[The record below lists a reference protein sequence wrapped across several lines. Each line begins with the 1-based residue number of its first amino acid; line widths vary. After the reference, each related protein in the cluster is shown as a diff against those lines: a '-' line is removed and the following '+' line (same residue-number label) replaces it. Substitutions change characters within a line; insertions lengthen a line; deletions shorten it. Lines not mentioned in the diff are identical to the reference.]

1 MFNNQLTDQPSFRKR
16 AYFAKQN
23 VSPLS
28 GIQLFSHQTPVAKA
42 GFHVAGKPFASRA
55 AKGKALAWNE
65 GARGYC
71 MSGNGLDLVS
81 SVRNFTFF
89 DEADQ

>member
-1 MFNNQLTDQPSFRKR
+1 MLALYLGSSFDDCICR
-16 AYFAKQN
+16 
-23 VSPLS
+23 
-28 GIQLFSHQTPVAKA
+28 AKA

-55 AKGKALAWNE
+55 AKGKALAWND
-65 GARGYC
+65 GARRYC

-81 SVRNFTFF
+81 SVRNFTYF

>member
-1 MFNNQLTDQPSFRKR
+1 MSASFHNPSFRKR

-28 GIQLFSHQTPVAKA
+28 GIQLFSHQTPIAKT

-55 AKGKALAWNE
+55 AKGKALAWND
-65 GARGYC
+65 GALGDGSKNNYI
-71 MSGNGLDLVS
+71 SDS
-81 SVRNFTFF
+81 TARNF
-89 DEADQ
+89 A

>member
-1 MFNNQLTDQPSFRKR
+1 MSASFHNPSFRKR

-28 GIQLFSHQTPVAKA
+28 GIQLFLLRSLASKA

-55 AKGKALAWNE
+55 LKGKALAWND
-65 GARGYC
+65 GVLISCAV
-71 MSGNGLDLVS
+71 LTA
-81 SVRNFTFF
+81 RNF
-89 DEADQ
+89 A

>member
-28 GIQLFSHQTPVAKA
+28 GIQLFFRRFTVSKP

-55 AKGKALAWNE
+55 AKGKALAWND
-65 GARGYC
+65 GA
-71 MSGNGLDLVS
+71 L
-81 SVRNFTFF
+81 SVCRAVGGCTLLSCKESFNSFGEV
-89 DEADQ
+89 DR